1 MHIKILYPKFFDHN
15 IENVLHIVYEI
26 VVSRLLSFLALV
38 LFANFEAKSGQ
49 TAQKIDKHI

>member
-1 MHIKILYPKFFDHN
+1 MYYISFY
-15 IENVLHIVYEI
+15 IVYAI

-49 TAQKIDKHI
+49 TAHKIVKHI